1 MSDKKQQ
8 AEQRPP
14 QTQAADQGK
23 PENVEERKPENVE
36 ERKPENAEGR
46 AARRREAPHPE
57 HLAMIAATLHRPHVE
72 PADTVAT
79 ALALFDA
86 SVDACETRDRR

>member
-14 QTQAADQGK
+14 QTQAADQG
-23 PENVEERKPENVE
+23 KPENVE

-86 SVDACETRDRR
+86 SVDACELRDRR